1 MAKTREKKIKP
12 GKPGFTLIELLV
24 VISII
29 GFLVAAMV
37 LGFSVVRVSSRDVL
51 RAGNVATLTRAMA
64 LYMNDHGSYP
74 LSNGECLR
82 SASGAGKDIKDANV
96 IVEIPIDPRWPTAIP
111 GTINTEGYAE
121 GISKNFCYYY
131 TGTNQNYYISYYLE
145 SNSKSG
151 VAGIHVVTPAGI
163 QN

>member
-1 MAKTREKKIKP
+1 MAKTQEKKIKL

-37 LGFSVVRVSSRDVL
+37 LGFSIVRISSRDAL
-51 RAGNVATLTRAMA
+51 RAGNVATFTRAMA
-64 LYMNDHGSYP
+64 LYMNDRGSYP
-74 LSNGECLR
+74 LSNGECLKA
-82 SASGAGKDIKDANV
+82 SSGAGKDMKDANV
-96 IVEIPIDPRWPTAIP
+96 IVEIPVDPRWPIAEP
-111 GTINTEGYAE
+111 GTINAEGYAE
-121 GISKNFCYYY
+121 GASTNFCYYY

-145 SNSKSG
+145 SSSKSG
-151 VAGIHVVTPAGI
+151 VAGIHVVTPSGA